1 MLALVMGG
9 SASGKSAWAEGLAVS
24 LGERRLYIA
33 TMQPFD
39 GECRRRI
46 ARHRDM
52 RREKRF
58 ETLEVYTGLKNV
70 KLEQPADVV
79 LLECLS
85 NLLANEMYGPE
96 GCGEGFPDRILEGI
110 FRLAEQTPHLVI
122 VSNEVF
128 SDGDSYSEE
137 TLEYMAA
144 LGYLNRRIAARAD
157 LAAELA
163 AGLPVLHKGGNLL

>member
-9 SASGKSAWAEGLAVS
+9 SASGKSAWAEELAVS

-39 GECRRRI
+39 EECRRRI
-46 ARHRDM
+46 SRHREM
-52 RREKRF
+52 RREKQF
-58 ETLEVYTGLKNV
+58 ETLEVYTGLRDV
-70 KLEQPADVV
+70 WLEQKADVV

-110 FRLAEQTPHLVI
+110 FRLKGQVPHLVV

-128 SDGDSYSEE
+128 SDGDCYSEE
-137 TLEYMAA
+137 PLRYMEA

-163 AGLPVLHKGGNLL
+163 AGLPILHKGGNLL